1 MLTEHKHV
9 GFKVRIKPALRVLC
23 LLSALSFV
31 CSVWFAAEAKAA
43 SERALLGFADHM
55 MRFAGAPN
63 QTTPVELKL
72 NGASFFLSNATVDA
86 PLSQVLD
93 IFAAK
98 CAEKNGQIGR
108 AWAEE
113 AARAGRTV
121 SGLSGLDESTGILDG
136 VLRNENDG
144 AGYVVCFE
152 TPDGGRLSPE
162 DLVARMQRF
171 AETGDIADVGH
182 LRYVRANQSM
192 NDASRTFFV
201 AVWTE
206 GALPIY
212 EMFPEHEDAPGRDP
226 EGIAR
231 PSNSRRILSSEQAG
245 RDVLVTMYQA
255 STSTRQELQSFYT
268 SMLKARGYT
277 LLDVGAS
284 RGQGAMSEQF
294 IIAKSDRQ
302 MITVALADGPDGKGI
317 ATLSSRPDR

>member
-1 MLTEHKHV
+1 MLNVRKHL
-9 GFKVRIKPALRVLC
+9 RPALRVVA
-23 LLSALSFV
+23 LLSAISLV
-31 CSVWFAAEAKAA
+31 CSVWFAAQAKAA

-55 MRFAGAPN
+55 MRFAGSPN

-72 NGASFFLSNATVDA
+72 NGASFFLSNGTVPA
-86 PLSQVLD
+86 PLTQVLD

-113 AARAGRTV
+113 AARAGRTL
-121 SGLSGLDESTGILDG
+121 SGLSGMDESTGILDG

-152 TPDGGRLSPE
+152 TPDGQRLSPE
-162 DLVARMQRF
+162 DLVARMQQF
-171 AETGDIADVGH
+171 AATGDIADVGH
-182 LRYVRANQSM
+182 LRYVRATQAM

-206 GALPIY
+206 GELPIY
-212 EMFPEHEDAPGRDP
+212 EMFPEDKDAPGRDP

-231 PSNSRRILSSEQAG
+231 PSNARRILSSEQVD

-255 STSTRQELQSFYT
+255 SASTRQELQSFYT

-284 RGQGAMSEQF
+284 RGDGKMAEQF
-294 IIAKSDRQ
+294 IVAKSNTQ